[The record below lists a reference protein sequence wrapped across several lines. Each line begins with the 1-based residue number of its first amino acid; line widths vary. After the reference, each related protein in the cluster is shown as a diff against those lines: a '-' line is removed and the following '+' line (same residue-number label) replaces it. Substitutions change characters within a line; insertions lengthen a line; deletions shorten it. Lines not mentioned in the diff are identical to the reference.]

1 MRDVLAIALALATA
15 VVLLSACMSH
25 TKTSIDWISFVQV
38 RGRQYVAVQSL
49 GAPATSPAVLGRAVA
64 TVRKTIAGHVFDP
77 HYRPRDGDAAFL
89 PVGTRLREVR
99 GFAPWFRLG
108 ALVDGD
114 VTIYQLDR
122 RDGTGAEVFDLD
134 ASAIRSLEIRRA
146 SDDAFERTLTDPAL
160 VHRLVAAIEAARV
173 HATDV
178 TDGDATCVVAFT
190 YADTPSIALQYRAS
204 SGTLSPGITL
214 DAALRHDLAG
224 VGCG

>member
-1 MRDVLAIALALATA
+1 MCITLVALA
-15 VVLLSACMSH
+15 SACGVGAH
-25 TKTSIDWISFVQV
+25 PKANIDWISFVQV
-38 RGRQYVAVQSL
+38 RGRQYVAVRSL
-49 GAPATSPAVLGRAVA
+49 GARATSPAVLGRAVA
-64 TVRKTIAGHVFDP
+64 TVRKTLAGHVFDP

-89 PVGTRLREVR
+89 PVGTQLREVR

-122 RDGTGAEVFDLD
+122 RDGTGAEVFDFD

-146 SDDAFERTLTDPAL
+146 SDDSLERTVTDPAL
-160 VHRLVAAIEAARV
+160 VHRLVAAIERARV
-173 HATDV
+173 RATDV
-178 TDGDATCVVAFT
+178 IDEDATCVVAFT
-190 YADTPSIALQYRAS
+190 YADTPPIALQYRAS
-204 SGTLSPGITL
+204 SGTLSPGIRL